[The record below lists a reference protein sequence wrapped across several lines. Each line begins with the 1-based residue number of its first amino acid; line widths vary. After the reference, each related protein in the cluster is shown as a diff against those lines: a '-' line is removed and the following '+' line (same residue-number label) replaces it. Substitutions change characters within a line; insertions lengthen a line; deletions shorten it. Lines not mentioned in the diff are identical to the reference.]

1 MYFINVENWLSS
13 LLLRAGPFKN
23 WAEKYTQ
30 FQDPFLKPKSTAF
43 PRTSLIRQKDWWNH
57 SFFVDMGIRCAM
69 NTTGGIPGKKHTH
82 APMHA
87 KHLCAH
93 TQSNTIYSP
102 LFLPTDIKLNSKKCF
117 PKRKKTSDYKMAET
131 LLTY

>member
-1 MYFINVENWLSS
+1 MYFVNVENWLSS
-13 LLLRAGPFKN
+13 LLLRAGAFKN

-57 SFFVDMGIRCAM
+57 AFFVDVGIRCTM
-69 NTTGGIPGKKHTH
+69 NTTGGIPGKKHARTH
-82 APMHA
+82 ACKAPMRPHA
-87 KHLCAH
+87 KQH
-93 TQSNTIYSP
+93 YSP

>member
-1 MYFINVENWLSS
+1 MYFVNVENWLSS
-13 LLLRAGPFKN
+13 LLLRAGAFKN

-57 SFFVDMGIRCAM
+57 AFFVDVGIRCTM
-69 NTTGGIPGKKHTH
+69 NTTGGIPGKKHARTH
-82 APMHA
+82 ACKAPMCPHA
-87 KHLCAH
+87 KQH
-93 TQSNTIYSP
+93 YSP